1 MGVTICVSLGGSRL
15 EVGLLSDQPSSPRY
29 VGSGSVDWRREL
41 IGSAASARALCDV
54 VASLTATL
62 IENLTD
68 AMSENLSLGVA
79 FPGPQ
84 ANGVWFSNN
93 LTDDFRGGVP
103 LERLLK
109 VALQERCNLMCPRL
123 VILLDAQADAGGEV
137 YHPDGALRES
147 GPMES
152 ACVLNIA
159 TGIAAGFVDA
169 GCQWGV
175 LHTTSEFKAATNGCF
190 DNGGGQL
197 GRHLYVSCDGEWT
210 YHYRPFGQTA
220 SEVSGIRM
228 TDYLSGPAL
237 TARLALELV
246 RRGERVGDGWREF
259 SWVESQAR
267 RLCEHKEDD
276 LQPDSALGELGALI
290 RANCEPVSRLVLAWA
305 DRSLG
310 DSSTPC
316 SLRQALHDFRET
328 VACDF
333 GRALAVLQSERGW
346 ERFGRR
352 IVMTGGVGQN
362 LFARSGQSFMSRI
375 ESFLHPD
382 TVLVRSRLVGGA
394 ERAAWF
400 FHRGV
405 FN

>member
-1 MGVTICVSLGGSRL
+1 MAMTICVSLGGSRL
-15 EVGLLSDQPSSPRY
+15 EVGLLSGQPNSPRY

-41 IGSAASARALCDV
+41 IGSAPSARALCDV
-54 VASLTATL
+54 VASLTAVL
-62 IENLTD
+62 FENLAD
-68 AMSENLSLGVA
+68 AMGENLSLGVA

-109 VALQERCNLMCPRL
+109 KALQERCGLVCSRL

-137 YHPDGALRES
+137 YHPDGVLRKC
-147 GPMES
+147 GPVES
-152 ACVLNIA
+152 ACVLNVA
-159 TGIAAGFVDA
+159 TGIAAGFVNA

-175 LHTTSEFKAATNGCF
+175 LHTTSEFKAATDGCF
-190 DNGGGQL
+190 DDGGGQL
-197 GRHLYVSCDGEWT
+197 GRHLFVSCDGEWT

-220 SEVSGIRM
+220 SDVSGIRM

-237 TARLALELV
+237 TARLAIELV
-246 RRGERVGDGWREF
+246 CRGERVGDGRKEF
-259 SWVESQAR
+259 SWVESEAR
-267 RLCEHKEDD
+267 RLCDHKKGD
-276 LQPDSALGELGALI
+276 LPTEAALLELGALI
-290 RANCEPVSRLVLAWA
+290 RANCRPVSRLVLAWA
-305 DRSLG
+305 DRSLE

-316 SLRQALHDFRET
+316 SLRQALHDYHET

-333 GRALAVLQSERGW
+333 GRALAVLQREHGW

-375 ESFLHPD
+375 GSFLHPD
-382 TVLVRSRLVGGA
+382 TVLVRSRVVGGG